1 LHWIDQL
8 APSVVHSFNLIQPS
22 IVAIQE
28 DSMEFESS
36 GRQSKITREIS
47 ELLMRQFSAI
57 QKSIRHECAMEEE
70 NEFDRRRAKINEL
83 IQELEQTKALD
94 KAA

>member
-1 LHWIDQL
+1 
-8 APSVVHSFNLIQPS
+8 
-22 IVAIQE
+22 
-28 DSMEFESS
+28 
-36 GRQSKITREIS
+36 
-47 ELLMRQFSAI
+47 MRQFSAI